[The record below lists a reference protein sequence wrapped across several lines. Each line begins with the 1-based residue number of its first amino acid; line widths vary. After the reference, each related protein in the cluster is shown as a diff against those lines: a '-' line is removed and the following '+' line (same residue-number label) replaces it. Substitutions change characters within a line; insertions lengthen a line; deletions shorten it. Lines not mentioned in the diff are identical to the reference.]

1 MFLSILSALLAVWL
15 VLRLLGLAIAPLG
28 RGCRRLERAAGFWL
42 WYLLQVQRAS
52 LQVALQALGRPVR
65 VEPAIVAVSLIDD
78 DERIGS
84 LIAAL
89 LTLTPGSLA
98 LEYRPGQRQL
108 FLHILDARSA
118 AAVQAEVDAL
128 QHRLLRWLK
137 PASLTERSLP

>member
-1 MFLSILSALLAVWL
+1 MFLSILSALLAAYL
-15 VLRLLGLAIAPLG
+15 AARLLGLAVAPL
-28 RGCRRLERAAGFWL
+28 RRACRRLELALGFWS